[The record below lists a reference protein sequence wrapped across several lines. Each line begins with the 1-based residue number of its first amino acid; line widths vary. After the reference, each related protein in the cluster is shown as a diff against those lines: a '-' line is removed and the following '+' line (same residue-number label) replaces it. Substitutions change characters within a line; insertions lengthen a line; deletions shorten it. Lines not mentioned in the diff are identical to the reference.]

1 MLYLILIFSIL
12 FIGLTWFRPLL
23 AIQLTLFSLPA
34 YLIRFKVGVPMT
46 LLEVMILINFT
57 VWLVKSLS
65 VIKTGIKNRLA
76 KKPGVIEY
84 PFGVEMILV
93 LIAGLIGVGVAG
105 LSNEA
110 LGIWK
115 AYFFEPVLLLIV
127 IYQVVGRLEVPLEEK
142 FKTIIW
148 PLILSGLAVS
158 SVAIYQKATGQL
170 IANPLWAAAETR
182 RVVSVFGY
190 PNAVGLFL
198 ESIVV
203 YAFSLIFLVRAEQV
217 KKHKL
222 ILLVMM
228 HLLILPIVF
237 AKSVGAMLGLAAGF
251 ALFLIAYS
259 KESRKAFLVG
269 FAVALVIVMATPA
282 GRGKF
287 EERLLFR
294 DFSGQVRLIGW
305 QETWQMLKAGNLLTG
320 VGLSGFQ
327 QAVEPFHVPGFY
339 FNKDKD
345 PDFQRKLLVFN
356 QSYRDK
362 YWQPLEIY
370 MYPHNIVLNFWSEVG
385 LIGLLMFTWLISR
398 FYYLSARYL
407 TSAQGNRRLII
418 LASVSAMTTI
428 IVHGLVDVPFFK
440 NDLAVLFWLPIVFVG
455 LYQIEL
461 KKASLENNN

>member
-1 MLYLILIFSIL
+1 
-12 FIGLTWFRPLL
+12 
-23 AIQLTLFSLPA
+23 
-34 YLIRFKVGVPMT
+34 MT
-46 LLEVMILINFT
+46 VLELMILINFG
-57 VWLVKSLS
+57 VWFVRNVST
-65 VIKTGIKNRLA
+65 IKDGIKNRLA
-76 KKPGVIEY
+76 RKKGAVEY
-84 PFGVEMILV
+84 PFGIEMILV
-93 LIAGLIGVGVAG
+93 MVAG
-105 LSNEA
+105 LSGVAVAGFSNEA

-127 IYQVVGRLEVPLEEK
+127 IYQVVGRLEIPLEEK
-142 FKTIIW
+142 FKVIVW

-170 IANPLWAAAETR
+170 ISNPLWAAAETR

-203 YAFSLIFLVRAEQV
+203 YAFSLIFLVRTEQV
-217 KKHKL
+217 KKHRL
-222 ILLVMM
+222 GLLFMM
-228 HLLILPIVF
+228 HLLILPIIF
-237 AKSVGAMLGLAAGF
+237 AKSTGAMLGLAAGF
-251 ALFLIAYS
+251 AVFSILYS
-259 KESRKAFLVG
+259 RESRKAFLIG
-269 FAVALVIVMATPA
+269 FAIALVMVVATPL
-282 GRGKF
+282 GREKL
-287 EERLLFR
+287 EERLLLK

-305 QETWQMLKAGNLLTG
+305 QESLQMLKAGNILTG

-327 QAVEPFHVPGFY
+327 RAVEPFHVPGFY

-345 PDFQRKLLVFN
+345 PDFQRKLLIFN

-385 LIGLLMFTWLISR
+385 LFGLLMFAWLISR

-418 LASVSAMTTI
+418 LASVSAMTAI

-440 NDLAVLFWLPIVFVG
+440 NDLAILFWLPIVLVG
-455 LYQIEL
+455 LYQIEI
-461 KKASLENNN
+461 KSASLTNNN